1 MNALTQ
7 EFTAAVEAQFSK
19 LNKDVADAL
28 KQAGLAQQIG
38 MELEQKAARWGTGG
52 GSGSFEAKSWGEQFV
67 ESDGLRAFAEEQSRP
82 GRFRMDVKT
91 TITTGSTS
99 GGPTGG
105 QAYRDGINAMPQR
118 RMRVRD
124 LLPVVGIS
132 TGSVEYPKQTLRTNA
147 AAPVAEAASKPESA
161 YGFTMQTVTPKVI
174 AHWVPASRQILDDAP
189 QLRGIIDSE
198 LLYGLALKEEEQLL
212 SGDDTGENLN
222 GLITNATTYAAPTTI
237 DDLNLIDVIALA
249 MLQNALAEEPADGI
263 VLHPSDW
270 LRMRTLKNAE
280 GDYILGAPGAAV
292 APMLFGL
299 PVVATQAMT
308 ANKFLVGGFMR
319 AGTIYDRWTPRVEVS
334 TEHSDFF
341 TKNLVAI
348 LAEER
353 LALAIK
359 NAVALTYGDF
369 DAALAA

>member
-1 MNALTQ
+1 MNMLTQ
-7 EFTAAVEAQFSK
+7 DFTDAVEKQFSK
-19 LNKDVADAL
+19 LHKEVADAL
-28 KQAGLAQQIG
+28 KQAGTASAIAE
-38 MELEQKAARWGTGG
+38 ELEQKMARRGG
-52 GSGSFEAKSWGEQFV
+52 ADDGQGGAQTWGEQFV
-67 ESDGLRAFAEEQSRP
+67 QADGLKMFADEQTRP

-99 GGPTGG
+99 GGPLGG
-105 QAYRDGINAMPQR
+105 QAYRDGLSAMPQR

-132 TGSVEYPKQTLRTNA
+132 TGSIEYPRQTGRTNNA
-147 AAPVAEAASKPESA
+147 GMVAEAATKPESA
-161 YGFTMQTVTPKVI
+161 LSFEMVTLTPKVI

-189 QLRGIIDSE
+189 QLKGTIDSE
-198 LLYGLALKEEEQLL
+198 LLYGLALKEEGQLL
-212 SGDDTGENLN
+212 TGDGTGENLT
-222 GLITNATTYAAPTTI
+222 GLIPAATAYLAPTVI
-237 DDLNLIDVIALA
+237 DDLNLLDVVALA
-249 MLQNALAEEPADGI
+249 ILQTALAEEPADGI

-270 LRMRTLKNAE
+270 LRMRLLKDLN
-280 GDYILGAPGAAV
+280 GKYILGDPGANV
-292 APMLFGL
+292 EPRLFGL
-299 PVVATQAMT
+299 PVVPTQAMT
-308 ANKFLVGGFMR
+308 ANKFLVGNFER

-359 NAVALTYGDF
+359 QAAALVYGDF